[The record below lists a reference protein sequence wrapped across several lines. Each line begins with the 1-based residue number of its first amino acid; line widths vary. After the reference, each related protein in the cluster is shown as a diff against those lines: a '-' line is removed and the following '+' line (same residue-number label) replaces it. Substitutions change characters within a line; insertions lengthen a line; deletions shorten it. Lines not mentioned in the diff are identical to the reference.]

1 MSVTDLAISKNIENL
16 LHEHMILLAHFTI
29 LYPLVAHIKIT
40 LVLVNASLVVKSPL
54 LDDTNHHIVLLLNHV
69 LIAIEVDQTQSLK
82 TTPTIITNPLL
93 ISLNNQLH

>member
-16 LHEHMILLAHFTI
+16 LHEHMILLAHITI

-54 LDDTNHHIVLLLNHV
+54 LDDTNHHIVLLLNLV
-69 LIAIEVDQTQSLK
+69 LIAIEVYQTQNLK
-82 TTPTIITNPLL
+82 ITPTIITNPLL

>member
-16 LHEHMILLAHFTI
+16 LHEHMILLAHITI
-29 LYPLVAHIKIT
+29 LYPLVGHVKIT

-54 LDDTNHHIVLLLNHV
+54 LGDTHHHIVLLLNHV
-69 LIAIEVDQTQSLK
+69 LIAIEVDQTQCLK